1 MAVIQKRGDSYRV
14 LIRKK
19 GQAPVS
25 KTFKLKAVAERWAR
39 ETEVA
44 MDAGKFEAT
53 NEDATLADT
62 IDKYFERMRQIG
74 GKVGENKASTLN
86 IISREIGDKRL
97 SELTTDTLVTYIA
110 DKKSIKPSTRHQYMI
125 FLRTA
130 LKTAEALWDAKVDFA
145 SYEKAVRFLRTHGLI
160 GESNQRD
167 VRVSDQQIVAILSE
181 CNSSLPVDDI
191 IWFQIHSA
199 FRIGET
205 CRLRWADVDEAKR
218 TVLIRQRK
226 HPRKKYD
233 EISPL
238 LGAAWDIVQRQP
250 RGGEFIFPHKPES
263 VKAAWDRSMERLGID
278 DIRIHD
284 LRHEAISRLIERGY
298 SIAEVQLC
306 SGHKDLKSFQRYLK
320 LRPEDMHDGPIAFRQ
335 GKPNLKLVA

>member
-1 MAVIQKRGDSYRV
+1 MAVIQKRGESYRV

-19 GQAPVS
+19 GEKPIS

-44 MDAGKFEAT
+44 MDAGKFQAKG
-53 NEDATLADT
+53 EDATLEDT
-62 IDKYFERMRQIG
+62 IEKYFKRMQQIG
-74 GKVGENKASTLN
+74 KDIGPNKTSTLN
-86 IISREIGDKRL
+86 IIKREIGEKRL
-97 SELTTDTLVTYIA
+97 SELTTDALVSYIA
-110 DKKSIKPSTRHQYMI
+110 DKKGIQPSTRHQYII

-130 LKTAEALWDAKVDFA
+130 LKTAEALWDAKPDMA

-167 VRVSDQQIVAILSE
+167 VRVSDEDIKTILAE
-181 CNSSLPVDDI
+181 CNTSVPMDDV
-191 IWFQIHSA
+191 IWFQIYSA

-205 CRLRWADVDEAKR
+205 CRLRWADLDEAKK

-238 LGAAWDIVQRQP
+238 LGKAWDIVQCQS
-250 RGGEFIFPHKPES
+250 RGGEFIFPYKPDTI
-263 VKAAWDRSMERLGID
+263 KASWDRAMERLGMD

-284 LRHEAISRLIERGY
+284 LRHEAISRLIEQGY

-320 LRPEDMHDGPIAFRQ
+320 LRPEDLHQGPIAHRQ

>member
-1 MAVIQKRGDSYRV
+1 MAVIQKRGESYRV

-19 GQAPVS
+19 GHAPIS
-25 KTFKLKAVAERWAR
+25 QTFKLKAVAERWAR

-44 MDAGKFEAT
+44 MDSGKFQQQA
-53 NEDATLADT
+53 EDATLADT
-62 IDKYFERMRQIG
+62 LDKYAERMRQIG
-74 GKVGENKASTLN
+74 KPLGVNKASTLS
-86 IISREIGDKRL
+86 IISREIGEKTL
-97 SELTTDTLVTYIA
+97 SQLTTDAVVTYISG
-110 DKKSIKPSTRHQYMI
+110 KKAIAPSTRHQYII

-167 VRVSDQQIVAILSE
+167 VRVSDEQIRTILAE
-181 CNSSLPVDDI
+181 VNSSVPMADV
-191 IWFQIHSA
+191 IWFQVYSA

-205 CRLRWADVDEAKR
+205 CRLRWADLDEAKK

-238 LGAAWDIVQRQP
+238 LGKAWEIVQRQP
-250 RGGEFIFPHKPES
+250 RGGEFIFPYKPDTI
-263 VKAAWDRSMERLGID
+263 KASWERAMERLGLE

-284 LRHEAISRLIERGY
+284 LRHEGISRLIEQGY

-320 LRPEDMHDGPIAFRQ
+320 LRPEDLHEGPIAFR
-335 GKPNLKLVA
+335 GRPNLKLVA

>member
-1 MAVIQKRGDSYRV
+1 MAVIQKRGESYRV

-19 GQAPVS
+19 GHAPIS
-25 KTFKLKAVAERWAR
+25 QTFKLKAVAERWAR

-44 MDAGKFEAT
+44 LDAGKFQHKT
-53 NEDATLADT
+53 DDATLGQT
-62 IDKYFERMRQIG
+62 IDKYFERMKQIG
-74 GKVGENKASTLN
+74 TKVGENKTSTLN
-86 IISREIGDKRL
+86 IIKREIGDKRL
-97 SELTTDTLVTYIA
+97 VDLNTDALVTYISG
-110 DKKSIKPSTRHQYMI
+110 KKTISPSTRHQYII
-125 FLRTA
+125 FLRTC
-130 LKTAEALWDAKVDFA
+130 LKTAEALWDAQPDMT

-167 VRVSDQQIVAILSE
+167 VRVTDAQIITILGE
-181 CNSSLPVDDI
+181 CKTSLPMDDI

-205 CRLRWADVDEAKR
+205 CRLRWADLDEEKR

-238 LGAAWDIVQRQP
+238 LGSAWDIVQRQP
-250 RGGEFIFPHKPES
+250 RGGEFIFPHKPDTIKTVWE
-263 VKAAWDRSMERLGID
+263 RSMERLGLE

-320 LRPEDMHDGPIAFRQ
+320 LRPEDLHDGPIAHRQ

>member
-44 MDAGKFEAT
+44 MDAGKFEAKD
-53 NEDATLADT
+53 EDATLADT
-62 IDKYFERMRQIG
+62 LDKYAERMRQIG
-74 GKVGENKASTLN
+74 KPLGANKASTLN
-86 IISREIGDKRL
+86 IISREIGEKTL
-97 SELTTDTLVTYIA
+97 SQLTTDAVVTYIS
-110 DKKSIKPSTRHQYMI
+110 DKKAIAPSTRHQYII

-130 LKTAEALWDAKVDFA
+130 LKTAEALWDAKIDFA
-145 SYEKAVRFLRTHGLI
+145 SYEKAVRFLRTHGII

-167 VRVSDQQIVAILSE
+167 VRVADEDITEILAE
-181 CNSSLPVDDI
+181 CSTKFPIDDI

-205 CRLRWADVDEAKR
+205 CRLRWADLDETKK
-218 TVLIRQRK
+218 TVVIRQRK

-250 RGGEFIFPHKPES
+250 RTGEFIFPYKGQS
-263 VKAAWDRSMERLGID
+263 LKAVWDRSMERLGYS

>member
-1 MAVIQKRGDSYRV
+1 MAVIQKRGENYRV

-19 GQAPVS
+19 GQAPIS

-44 MDAGKFEAT
+44 LDAGKFQPKV
-53 NEDATLADT
+53 EDATLGDT

-74 GKVGENKASTLN
+74 KDIGPNKTSTLN
-86 IISREIGDKRL
+86 IIKREIGDKTL
-97 SELTTDTLVTYIA
+97 AQLTTDTLVGYIS
-110 DKKSIKPSTRHQYMI
+110 DKKDIAPSTRHQYII

-130 LKTAEALWDAKVDFA
+130 LKTAEALWDAKVDFT

-167 VRVSDQQIVAILSE
+167 VRVTDEQIRTILE
-181 CNSSLPVDDI
+181 EVNSSVPMDDV
-191 IWFQIHSA
+191 IWFQVYSA

-205 CRLRWADVDEAKR
+205 CRLRWDDIDEAKK
-218 TVLIRQRK
+218 TILIRQRK

-233 EISPL
+233 EVSPL
-238 LGAAWDIVQRQP
+238 LGKAWDIVQRQP
-250 RGGEFIFPHKPES
+250 KRGEFIFPYKPDTI
-263 VKAAWDRSMERLGID
+263 KASWERAMERLGLE
-278 DIRIHD
+278 DIRVHD
-284 LRHEAISRLIERGY
+284 LRHEAISRLIEQGY

-320 LRPEDMHDGPIAFRQ
+320 LRPEDLHQGPIAFR
-335 GKPNLKLVA
+335 GRPNLKLVA

>member
-1 MAVIQKRGDSYRV
+1 MAVIQKRGESYRV

-19 GQAPVS
+19 GHAPIS
-25 KTFKLKAVAERWAR
+25 QTFKLKAVAERWAR

-44 MDAGKFEAT
+44 LDAGKFQPKA
-53 NEDATLADT
+53 EDATLADT

-74 GKVGENKASTLN
+74 SKVGENKTSTLN
-86 IISREIGDKRL
+86 IIKRELGEKTL
-97 SELTTDTLVTYIA
+97 SQLTTDTLVTYISG
-110 DKKSIKPSTRHQYMI
+110 KKAIAPSTRHQYII

-167 VRVSDQQIVAILSE
+167 VRVADAQIEAILAE
-181 CNSSLPVDDI
+181 CKTSLPMDDV

-205 CRLRWADVDEAKR
+205 CRLRWDDIDEAKK

-233 EISPL
+233 EVSPL
-238 LGAAWDIVQRQP
+238 LGKAWEIVQRQP
-250 RGGEFIFPHKPES
+250 RRGEFIFPYKPDTIKTVWER
-263 VKAAWDRSMERLGID
+263 AMERLGLE

-284 LRHEAISRLIERGY
+284 LRHEAISRLIEQGY

-320 LRPEDMHDGPIAFRQ
+320 LRPEDLHQGPIAFR
-335 GKPNLKLVA
+335 GRPNLKLVA

>member
-1 MAVIQKRGDSYRV
+1 MAVIQKRGENYRV

-19 GQAPVS
+19 GQKPIS

-44 MDAGKFEAT
+44 LDAGKFQHKS
-53 NEDATLADT
+53 EDATLADT
-62 IDKYFERMRQIG
+62 IDKYFQRMKQIG
-74 GKVGENKASTLN
+74 KEIGPNKTSTLN
-86 IISREIGDKRL
+86 IIKREIGEKTL
-97 SELTTDTLVTYIA
+97 TQLTTDTLVGYIS
-110 DKKSIKPSTRHQYMI
+110 DKKDIAPSTRHQYII

-130 LKTAEALWDAKVDFA
+130 LKTAEALWDAKVDFD

-167 VRVSDQQIVAILSE
+167 VRVTDEQIEDILGE
-181 CNSSLPVDDI
+181 CNTSLPMDDI

-205 CRLRWADVDEAKR
+205 CRLRWDDLDEEKK

-238 LGAAWDIVQRQP
+238 LGKAWDIVQRQP
-250 RGGEFIFPHKPES
+250 RSGEYIFPYKPDT
-263 VKAAWDRSMERLGID
+263 VKAVWERSMERLGLE

-284 LRHEAISRLIERGY
+284 LRHEAISRLIERGF

-320 LRPEDMHDGPIAFRQ
+320 LRPEDLHQGPIAHRGQ
-335 GKPNLKLVA
+335 PNLRLVA